1 MKADAEGTPAE
12 RAGTSMSLKAREDVL
27 EQGFFDEKAE
37 WNYARNVEVC
47 CWSLLPCCSCRFQ
60 FDRHMVVRICTWS

>member
-12 RAGTSMSLKAREDVL
+12 QAGTSMSLKAREDVL

-47 CWSLLPCCSCRFQ
+47 CCIMLAFSGYVFKRTNGLLVGVF
-60 FDRHMVVRICTWS
+60 T